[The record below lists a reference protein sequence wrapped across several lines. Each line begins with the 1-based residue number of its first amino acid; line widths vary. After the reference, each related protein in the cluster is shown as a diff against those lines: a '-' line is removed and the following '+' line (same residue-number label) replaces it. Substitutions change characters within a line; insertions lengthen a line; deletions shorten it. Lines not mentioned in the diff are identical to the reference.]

1 MSKHPIQ
8 PLEMIDGVKRFKQNK
23 ILGYLFDQG
32 CIDMNKL
39 AMIDFPQ
46 DDRQQFAQLIGYSLD
61 GYSELSYG
69 EDEVIA
75 SAELMLNGMD
85 EKDARI
91 SYLSE
96 ELDVLRETLREP
108 IARLFH
114 IHPDDLRGVP

>member
-46 DDRQQFAQLIGYSLD
+46 DDRQQFAQLSIESRTK
-61 GYSELSYG
+61 
-69 EDEVIA
+69 
-75 SAELMLNGMD
+75 SANTAATRSRWRVSAGANAAAY
-85 EKDARI
+85 KFKR
-91 SYLSE
+91 
-96 ELDVLRETLREP
+96 
-108 IARLFH
+108 
-114 IHPDDLRGVP
+114 